1 MTSRADTF
9 VEPLVDREEDE
20 NLSTNASPIFTLFD
34 VVETEEL
41 TREHILQVA
50 AGTVGAVLIRNF
62 SSTDVAAD
70 IMDAITTSA
79 PLGHYDEALIWPQIA
94 KLGPAAYDC
103 YAAGDLDAAY
113 WESARQAVAVRSTLM
128 YGKDPLD
135 FALGRVADAWG
146 DEVVPARSR
155 GREMFAGMIREIHS
169 GAKIHFDE
177 IVREFPGILDE
188 TPASFVTMNW
198 FLSTTE
204 RGGETTVHRH
214 RWRPLDEAHRDG
226 YGYDP
231 VAVEGEL
238 SATVLAGPGDAMIFD
253 SRNLHSVAP
262 VAGEGR
268 RVTLS
273 YFLGISG
280 HGPLLSWS

>member
-1 MTSRADTF
+1 MSPRTHSV
-9 VEPLVDREEDE
+9 VEPVVDRAEDH
-20 NLSTNASPIFTLFD
+20 NRSVNASPIFTLFD
-34 VVETEEL
+34 VVETEQL

-50 AGTVGAVLIRNF
+50 AGTVGAVVIRDF
-62 SSTDVAAD
+62 SSADVAAD
-70 IMDAITTSA
+70 IMESIQTSA

-103 YAAGDLDAAY
+103 YAAGELDEAY
-113 WESARQAVAVRSTLM
+113 WETARQAVAMRSTLM
-128 YGKDPLD
+128 YGSDPLD
-135 FALGRVADAWG
+135 FAFGRVAEAWG
-146 DEVVPARSR
+146 DAVIPARSR
-155 GREMFAGMIREIHS
+155 GSEMFAGMIREIHS

-177 IVREFPGILDE
+177 IVREFPGVLDE

-204 RGGETTVHRH
+204 SGGETTVYRH

-231 VAVEGEL
+231 IVVDGEL
-238 SATVLAGPGDAMIFD
+238 SATALARPGDAMIFD

-262 VAGEGR
+262 VSGSGR

-273 YFLGISG
+273 YFLGIAG